1 MQAMPTGFHTA
12 TPALAVRDG
21 ATRQQQ

>member
-21 ATRQQQ
+21 AKRQQQ